1 MRETVHGYEIKR
13 SVLFDDDCGFALA
26 ENPKAVE
33 PFVTWAL
40 FVDESGHRSYEW
52 GHYFSTLDRATQD
65 YMNRITE
72 YHQKNGVTEKDA
84 YRYYSTQRP
93 VDIGTFPKTK
103 NGPVR
108 FENFGKRE
116 PVEQGRFEAWGYLV
130 YDAPLTKQQ
139 TEDYELRPA
148 FLNADAVAPENT
160 LQSYTV
166 TITETLEMDV
176 QINAASQA
184 EAEEIVTDRWNNS
197 DYVLDASNFVGADF
211 SARPTQQEPEKRA
224 QMEEKI
230 TVLLV
235 QPMLPPQ
242 TVEIENTLKAMQ
254 QAVGGA
260 IEVIHPFGDD
270 VPLVCNEEGKLLG
283 LQPCRGL
290 FDSEGR
296 LQDILVGNF
305 FLCGEDGENY
315 ASLAPAQIEK
325 YTVLFSPPEDFVFQ
339 NGRIVPVPMQAVPE
353 KQAETPPPFK
363 KRPKRNNPSKNRG
376 GDAR

>member
-1 MRETVHGYEIKR
+1 MQETVHGYEIKR
-13 SVLFDDDCGFALA
+13 SVVFDDDRGYALA
-26 ENPKAVE
+26 ENPNAVE

-40 FVDESGHRSYEW
+40 YVDENGHRSYEW

-93 VDIGTFPKTK
+93 VDIGTFPKTE
-103 NGPVR
+103 NGPIR
-108 FENFGKRE
+108 FENFSKRE
-116 PVEQGRFEAWGYLV
+116 SVEQGRFEAWGYLV

-139 TEDYELRPA
+139 AEDYELRPA
-148 FLNADAVAPENT
+148 PWNADAVAPESK

-166 TITETLEMDV
+166 TITETLKMEV
-176 QINAASQA
+176 VVAASDPT
-184 EAEEIVTDRWNNS
+184 EAEEIANENWDNE
-197 DYVLDASNFVGADF
+197 DYVLDASHFVGVDF
-211 SARPTQQEPEKRA
+211 EARPTVMEAEKGA

-235 QPMLPPQ
+235 RPMLPPQ
-242 TVEIENTLKAMQ
+242 AVEIDNTLKAMQ
-254 QAVGGA
+254 QAVGGD
-260 IEVIHPFGDD
+260 IEAVYPFDD
-270 VPLVCNEEGKLLG
+270 RVTIICNEEGKLLG

-290 FDSEGR
+290 FDSEGQ

-305 FLCGEDGENY
+305 FLCGENGDNF
-315 ASLAPAQIEK
+315 ASLTAAQLETYAAK
-325 YTVLFSPPEDFVFQ
+325 FAQPEDFVFQ
-339 NGRIVPVPMQAVPE
+339 NGRIVPAPMQAASE
-353 KQAETPPPFK
+353 KQAEAPPPFK
-363 KRPKRNNPSKNRG
+363 KRPKRSNPSKKRG

>member
-1 MRETVHGYEIKR
+1 MQETVHGYEIKR
-13 SVLFDDDCGFALA
+13 SVVFDDDRGYALA
-26 ENPKAVE
+26 ENPNAVE

-40 FVDESGHRSYEW
+40 YVDENGHRSYEW

-93 VDIGTFPKTK
+93 VDIGTFPKTE

-108 FENFGKRE
+108 FENFAKRE
-116 PVEQGRFEAWGYLV
+116 SVEQGRFEAWGYLV

-139 TEDYELRPA
+139 TDAYELRPA
-148 FLNADAVAPENT
+148 PLNPDAAAPENK

-166 TITETLEMDV
+166 TFTETLKMEV
-176 QINAASQA
+176 VVAANDPI
-184 EAEEIVTDRWNNS
+184 EAEEIANENWINEE
-197 DYVLDASNFVGADF
+197 YVLDASHFVEADF
-211 SARPTQQEPEKRA
+211 EARPTVMEAEKGV

-242 TVEIENTLKAMQ
+242 VAEIDNTLKAMQ
-254 QAVGGA
+254 QAVGGD
-260 IEVIHPFGDD
+260 IEAVYPFDD
-270 VPLVCNEEGKLLG
+270 GVTLICNEEGKLMG

-290 FDSEGR
+290 FDSEGH

-305 FLCGEDGENY
+305 FLCGEDGENF
-315 ASLAPAQIEK
+315 ASLSPAQIET
-325 YTVLFSPPEDFVFQ
+325 YTAKFAQPEDFVFK
-339 NGRIVPVPMQAVPE
+339 NGRIVPVPMQAAP
-353 KQAETPPPFK
+353 QAEAPPPFK
-363 KRPKRNNPSKNRG
+363 RRHKKNKPPKKRG